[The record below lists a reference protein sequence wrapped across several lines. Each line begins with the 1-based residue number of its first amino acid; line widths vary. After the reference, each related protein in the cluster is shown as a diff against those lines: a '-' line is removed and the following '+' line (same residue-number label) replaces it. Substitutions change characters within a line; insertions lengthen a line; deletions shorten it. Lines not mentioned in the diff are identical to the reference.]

1 MKANLA
7 VGIVFILCGYN
18 LNVFAQLTAY
28 ANVYAEVVEMG
39 GIEQTTALTSGDF
52 TPTNNSVNV
61 ILVAHRGSLAQ
72 NIPSN
77 LSGIEALALFRINGG
92 SLTTFFMTLTE
103 GSKTDNYR
111 QSNLSGSKRIYEINQ
126 QFCSLSNN
134 PGIRKAGSNII
145 IPVDQNNF
153 DFTEQGSIHVTLN
166 YN

>member
-1 MKANLA
+1 MKANLV

-39 GIEQTTALTSGDF
+39 GIEQSTAQTSGDF

-61 ILVAHRGSLAQ
+61 ILVADRGSLAQ

-77 LSGIEALALFRINGG
+77 LSGIEALALFRISGG
-92 SLTTFFMTLTE
+92 SLTTFFMTLTK
-103 GSKTDNYR
+103 GSKTENYR
-111 QSNLSGSKRIYEINQ
+111 QSNLSGSTRIYENYQ
-126 QFCSLSNN
+126 QFCFLNNN
-134 PGIRKAGSNII
+134 PGIRKAGSNIY